1 MARIVR
7 RRTAEPRRAAG
18 TGPVLPARVRGG
30 SGGPPGPAARQRA
43 RGRRR
48 LPQRGAGRRRG
59 PLPRLDLVPPPHRR
73 ELTRRDVVGGRGPQR
88 RRCRR
93 RRGLGRGPD
102 RFRGTARAVVGP
114 ARRVRG
120 AGARLRRPERPRV
133 QRRALADLDRG
144 VARGRHL
151 RRRDLRR
158 PARTR
163 RLGGPGI
170 RRRALGTGGAAGR
183 VGPRHLG
190 TAPVRRPS
198 GARRSFRRAASSR
211 RPPVRRWWTSARC

>member
-102 RFRGTARAVVGP
+102 RFRGTRARCGRTGP
-114 ARRVRG
+114 PRSWSWSSTTATGETSCAATSAGGPRPGRGSRTASTTARPTTPG
-120 AGARLRRPERPRV
+120 SHPTAGRPR
-133 QRRALADLDRG
+133 DS
-144 VARGRHL
+144 
-151 RRRDLRR
+151 
-158 PARTR
+158 TT
-163 RLGGPGI
+163 
-170 RRRALGTGGAAGR
+170 GTGNRCGR
-183 VGPRHLG
+183 SSG
-190 TAPVRRPS
+190 TSAPWNRAVRRPS